1 MKNEMEHI
9 PKSKFKILDMS
20 THTQQY
26 KNDVSQNSNYFLS
39 FIVRNINTVRLINYH
54 KMLS

>member
-20 THTQQY
+20 THAQQY
-26 KNDVSQNSNYFLS
+26 KNDMSQNSNYFLL